1 MSRPGR
7 ALATAAG
14 ILLAGS
20 LLAGAQAYAQ
30 LPAAPD
36 AEPAPPG
43 TVWVQRGG
51 AELQVLDKV
60 NARSTVLKLRDGEQG
75 RYGSLAIT
83 VRSCVIHP
91 PDQPADAA
99 AFLVIA
105 DSHPGAPA
113 FRGWMFESDPAV
125 SMLQHPIYDVRVMA
139 CSS

>member
-7 ALATAAG
+7 TLTTAAA
-14 ILLAGS
+14 ILLV
-20 LLAGAQAYAQ
+20 GAQAYAQ
-30 LPAAPD
+30 LPASRPA
-36 AEPAPPG
+36 ALGAQPAPAG
-43 TVWVQRGG
+43 TAWLKRGG
-51 AELQVLDKV
+51 VELQVLDKV

-83 VRSCVIHP
+83 VRACVVHP

-125 SMLQHPIYDVRVMA
+125 SMLQHPIYDIRVMA